1 MEHAI
6 SLEAFLDTSIV
17 AGFSYGVDKAQ
28 VAVIAGKLL
37 GHMVSRSGASAE
49 SDRVQA
55 IVEFAPLK
63 EPSHVR
69 QFVGCTNWIRWYL
82 ASYYATAVKILAEY
96 MRPEAKFPA
105 IGLGAEGEKSEGSKV
120 VRAIKI
126 MAAHCIETAVM
137 DEAAAIDGS
146 RPLEQIADACGYA
159 WGSTDVQMTHD
170 LTRFKVLLMAGKGLT
185 PAQQAWPALTLE
197 AYAQLMG
204 KRVQKKVL
212 GPMRTINWTDHA
224 NLTKQQTCDPAEIEV
239 KHLRWV
245 SEVIADGSE
254 IRSAQPGSGTE
265 LREIPGPEMSWWL
278 KGRKI

>member
-1 MEHAI
+1 MEHAV

-28 VAVIAGKLL
+28 VAVTSGKLL
-37 GHMVSRSGASAE
+37 GHVVGRTGASAE

-82 ASYYATAVKILAEY
+82 SSYYATAVKILAEY
-96 MRPEAKFPA
+96 MKPEAKLPVL
-105 IGLGAEGEKSEGSKV
+105 GLGAEGEKSEGSKV

-146 RPLEQIADACGYA
+146 RPLEQIPDARGYA
-159 WGSTDVQMTHD
+159 WVSTDVQMTHD
-170 LTRFKVLLMAGKGLT
+170 LTRFKVLLMSIGH
-185 PAQQAWPALTLE
+185 QRNI
-197 AYAQLMG
+197 Y
-204 KRVQKKVL
+204 KKL
-212 GPMRTINWTDHA
+212 H
-224 NLTKQQTCDPAEIEV
+224 E
-239 KHLRWV
+239 HL
-245 SEVIADGSE
+245 IFG
-254 IRSAQPGSGTE
+254 I
-265 LREIPGPEMSWWL
+265 
-278 KGRKI
+278 

>member
-1 MEHAI
+1 MTDCEVPTEEYYDRLTEDLRRRHPKAASWVLEHAV

-28 VAVIAGKLL
+28 VAVTSGKLL
-37 GHMVSRSGASAE
+37 GHVVGRTGASAE

-82 ASYYATAVKILAEY
+82 SSYYATAVKILAEY
-96 MRPEAKFPA
+96 MKPEAKFPVL
-105 IGLGAEGEKSEGSKV
+105 GLGAEGEKSEGSKV

-146 RPLEQIADACGYA
+146 RPLEQIADARGYA

-170 LTRFKVLLMAGKGLT
+170 LTRFKVLLMTGKGFT
-185 PAQQAWPALTLE
+185 PAQS
-197 AYAQLMG
+197 
-204 KRVQKKVL
+204 
-212 GPMRTINWTDHA
+212 
-224 NLTKQQTCDPAEIEV
+224 IENQ
-239 KHLRWV
+239 RN
-245 SEVIADGSE
+245 I
-254 IRSAQPGSGTE
+254 
-265 LREIPGPEMSWWL
+265 
-278 KGRKI
+278 